1 MNDNK
6 WAIVALSGLMAL
18 AGCNSGGGGDSAP
31 QGTTTTGNTQTPS
44 AASKVGVFLDSPVQ
58 GLKVVRAD
66 GSSAATGRWGEF
78 VYADGET
85 LTFYLGNLRL
95 GSTKG
100 KPEITPL
107 DLFGVNNTADRRVT
121 NLLRLLQSL
130 DINDNPTDGI
140 QLTVAAVDAA
150 SVRLDQDPGAF
161 EKDVSVS
168 TLLAKKRPGLT
179 LVGQTNAQAHFDNTR
194 TVASKVGWWSGS
206 LTFDGKQYAIQGLA
220 GVSSDFSGTYKAANG
235 KSYSVL
241 INGTGSKSQI
251 TVTTYTTLANGAFL
265 PNVQNES
272 GNLQQNEQNWIFTG
286 TSGTR
291 LEIAKTNP
299 AAYVGTIGY
308 YGVNASASAN
318 LCPNGGFTLQP
329 GPDAGIPAVIYIGM
343 AYLDTTGLR
352 YAIKPL
358 LSIGG
363 DSVYSGT
370 LTISNDKLQFALPGG
385 TLSIARSSMPGL
397 GLPSCN

>member
-1 MNDNK
+1 MNK
-6 WAIVALSGLMAL
+6 QWVMLAALAGMAL
-18 AGCNSGGGGDSAP
+18 AGCNSGGGGGDA
-31 QGTTTTGNTQTPS
+31 QATTTPS
-44 AASKVGVFLDSPVQ
+44 GASTAAGKVGVFLDAPVQ
-58 GLKVVRAD
+58 GLRVVRAD
-66 GSSAATGRWGEF
+66 GSSATTGRWGEF
-78 VYADGET
+78 SYADGEM

-95 GSTKG
+95 GAVAG
-100 KPEITPL
+100 KAEVTPL
-107 DLFGVNNTADRRVT
+107 DLFSASSSNDRRVT

-130 DINDNPTDGI
+130 DSNDNTTDGI
-140 QLTVAAVDAA
+140 QLPNLTTLAAETAAVK
-150 SVRLDQDPGAF
+150 LDLDTTSF
-161 EKDVSVS
+161 EKDAGVAS
-168 TLLAKKRPGLT
+168 LLAKKRPGLT
-179 LVGQTNAQAHFDNTR
+179 LVGLSTAQAHFDATR
-194 TVASKVGWWSGS
+194 SAASKVGWWNGT
-206 LTFDGKQYAIQGLA
+206 LTFQGKAYAIQGLS

-241 INGTGSKSQI
+241 INGTGNKAQI

-265 PNVQNES
+265 PDVETES
-272 GNLQQNEQNWIFTG
+272 GNLQQNQQNWVFNG
-286 TSGTR
+286 VSGTR

-318 LCPNGGFTLQP
+318 LCPNGGFMLQP
-329 GPDAGIPAVIYIGM
+329 GADAGIPSVIYIGM
-343 AYLDTTGLR
+343 AYLDTNGLR

-363 DSVYSGT
+363 DSVYSGA

-385 TLSIARSSMPGL
+385 TLSIARSNIPGL